1 MNRLIAIRAWL
12 QQNKV
17 FFEVSAAILIGG
29 ASLIVSCSALR
40 VSEKTLAATEIAT
53 MPHFAL
59 SKRGRTDPAS
69 GKFVEETLV
78 LNNHGAPAYNVSW
91 TIRTFL
97 VFDRY
102 SPSPAR
108 SHVPLVGYYFAL
120 YPTASPTGELS
131 SAVGHENLRKF
142 SALYGDALE
151 RKVEDAAY
159 SSFPTLLTLSF
170 VNYEDRLG
178 RVSTVYFR
186 DYAKVGESD
195 VKDLLELAER
205 FRGIDIDTTTLHE
218 ALAAAKSPDAL
229 SVSLLKR

>member
-1 MNRLIAIRAWL
+1 MNRLIAVRAWL

-17 FFEVSAAILIGG
+17 FFEIAATVLIGG
-29 ASLIVSCSALR
+29 ASLIVSWSALR
-40 VSEKTLAATEIAT
+40 VSDKTLAATEIAA

-69 GKFVEETLV
+69 GKIVEETLV

-102 SPSPAR
+102 NPTPAQ
-108 SHVPLVGYYFAL
+108 SHVPLVGYYFVQ

-131 SAVGHENLRKF
+131 SVFGHENLRKF
-142 SALYGDALE
+142 SVLYGDALE
-151 RKVEDAAY
+151 GKVKDAAY
-159 SSFPTLLTLSF
+159 SSFPTLLTLSV

-186 DYAKVGESD
+186 DYVKVGLSNVEE
-195 VKDLLELAER
+195 LLELGNR
-205 FRGIDIDTTTLHE
+205 FRGVDIDKTTLHE
-218 ALAAAKSPDAL
+218 ALTEAKSAQAL
-229 SVSLLKR
+229 QIFASKR